1 MNTLPL
7 QTQKQPEHINF
18 VNSVNSVNPA
28 KPDLP
33 NYLYLSVAVLWAYSG
48 IMPVLF
54 APDESL
60 VMLAKLGIAESLQWG
75 VFLFASA
82 LDVMFAVLIISRYR
96 YQTWLW
102 LAQFVVVASYS
113 VIVAIGLPENWTHPF
128 APLIKNVPIM
138 ALLFYLYQR
147 HKH

>member
-1 MNTLPL
+1 MDNLSIQHTQTYSPL
-7 QTQKQPEHINF
+7 M
-18 VNSVNSVNPA
+18 
-28 KPDLP
+28 LP
-33 NYLYLSVAVLWAYSG
+33 NYLYLSLAVLWAYSG

-54 APDESL
+54 APTESL
-60 VMLAKLGIAESLQWG
+60 AMLAKLGIAESLQWG
-75 VFLFASA
+75 IFLFASV
-82 LDVMFAVLIISRYR
+82 LDVAFAILIISRCR
-96 YQTWLW
+96 YQAWLW

-113 VIVAIGLPENWTHPF
+113 IIVAVGLPENWTHPF